1 MNSLK
6 DWLVDVLAA
15 GLYQNDHGPVF
26 WVAVGIRIVWGRGFK
41 KA

>member
-1 MNSLK
+1 
-6 DWLVDVLAA
+6 
-15 GLYQNDHGPVF
+15 LYQDDHGPAF